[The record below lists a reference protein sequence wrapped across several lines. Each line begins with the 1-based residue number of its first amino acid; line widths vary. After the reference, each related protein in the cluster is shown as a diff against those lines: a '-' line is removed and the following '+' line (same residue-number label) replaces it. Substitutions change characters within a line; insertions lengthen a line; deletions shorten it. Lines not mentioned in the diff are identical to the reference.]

1 MIAVSRAEMSSESTS
16 VRSCKAGSM
25 ALATSA
31 TCCYWRRISW
41 MRQLLCL
48 LVLLC
53 CTVSTVVGQRDTICP
68 PQDIILPCRCSQRG
82 SEIQIW
88 CSHSDLPRVL
98 MGLKAVS
105 KSIIR
110 PIDELIL
117 ENNFLPSLPG
127 RTFAPLN
134 ILRLMLR
141 HNGLERLSNGWLN
154 DLDKSLVEIF
164 IVERN
169 LRSIP
174 VDSLTGLR
182 KLEAVTIQSENLKR
196 LPDFSG
202 LPKLRYIN
210 VQSGSLIELAPQYFR
225 DLASLETLHVTG
237 SSSLNRLEAGLFNDL
252 PKLQLINL
260 SENGISWVHLRTFVG
275 LPALKT
281 LQLSGNKITDAGMI
295 GRAVKDI
302 HNLQVLRM
310 DRNMISKLSEGS
322 FVDLPSLK
330 ELYLNDNGITE
341 IFHGAFH
348 RTPSLKLVHL
358 ENNYLRRVHPESFLQ
373 ASGSGVEMMHLQQN
387 EIGRVEE
394 LRSLLD
400 ALPMLRFL
408 DLSHNKL
415 EAIPF
420 GALRGHGT
428 LEQLYL
434 NQNRI
439 RMIERDAFM
448 AMPGLRELRLQNNSL
463 HDQLPM
469 PFWNL
474 PGLKGIDI
482 SYNSFRRMDPNLLVG
497 VPSLRRLDISGNT
510 LSVIDAGAFTHT
522 PMLETVNISFNEL
535 SLIHSATFRDLNHM
549 FELDA
554 GNNKLQ
560 EFIPGLPVAVERVNL
575 HGNMIT
581 QLPPPTT
588 ASQLWDLPNLR
599 MLDISAN
606 QLTRLPRAVFKPTPQ
621 LRVLS
626 LARNQL
632 QSVDDGSLSGLSR
645 LEILNLQDNRVLAL
659 HERCFSPLENLRELN
674 LQGNRIEV
682 LVDNLL
688 DSNALL
694 EQFDAS
700 RNSIVEISPKA
711 FRNSRSLQTLDLSS
725 NQLRELPESLSGLA
739 ELRELDVSFNQLTE
753 LSPNVLVSWRN
764 LEELKVSNNKVNQLH
779 QGSLRNL
786 PLLQYLDLSSNE
798 LTLLEHGSLRNL
810 PELQELVLADNKLS
824 ELKERVFEDLPNL
837 QAVHLQQNNL
847 RYISPYSFFRSPSIV
862 YLNLSAN
869 QFRSL
874 DSVGLRS
881 VRNLEVLDLTG
892 NSIRKITP
900 SPLRGLDWLV
910 ELKLDNNKICGIQ
923 GEPFATMPRLRVLS
937 MRNNQMSRVP
947 EPIFRSLRTNIAILD
962 VDGNPLDCSCDMLWY
977 MAWLQESRS
986 LYPGPRCRD
995 GKMLLDMRLSRT
1007 DCQSGA
1013 RTAPSGHQGDHPLTN
1028 DHGDVFVRAL
1038 DYDECAGSENYE
1050 LPPGPTPPFHAGSP
1064 SPGDSDYFYD
1074 QYVDYPNALN
1084 DTRLANGQRFNNT
1097 TPFAQDPQ
1105 QDRRNY
1111 TTNFVDFN
1119 NNKFNQFQRP
1129 PGGAPPP
1136 PPLSPGDQDS
1146 GSPFTFFGLPIPSLN
1161 IGKMF
1166 GGAAGRNAN
1175 NRASGGSRAKGRVQ
1189 VYKQGEPEQSTIYRA
1204 DGGKTESTVTLK
1216 APTDPLDKNAGATNE
1231 NNLFYRPF
1239 FQTSYRQPPSVDV
1252 QQGGFTPML
1261 PGAVGGFT
1269 PITDPTLKVI
1279 NQNYTHEPPGKWP
1292 TEFNERVPLV
1302 TEPTRYL
1309 QQNKFE
1315 ATIKPSHNSAPYFV
1329 DGITHHIP
1337 GKQDVAV
1344 PPPMVPKR
1352 PDVSEKLSSAGG
1364 SNSTGSGVPHSEMEE
1379 EDEEEDDEGEAVD
1392 EDEEAAEDDED
1403 IDGKVNAQ
1411 PGSSHNDHELT
1422 TRLSIEL
1429 ATPTIGSTVGGGF
1442 NKAFTTPNP
1451 TIRELARTPNRPE
1464 LYDSTSNTPSSLS
1477 ALIAP
1482 GQPHRPPPG
1491 KGMVE
1496 KVPAPVSSTVT
1507 PYFPNTTPGAPHRV
1521 VPKIETD
1528 AGGGDRHFGSPN
1540 IIDLSPSSHHHGGGA
1555 DSVNEIRKREDMDW
1569 YFANYNHTQHYDFDE
1584 LEINSFRSGA
1594 GAMVQRGL
1602 LVAPLAVAIHTFVGR
1617 VGRIVF

>member
-1 MIAVSRAEMSSESTS
+1 MHKQT
-16 VRSCKAGSM
+16 
-25 ALATSA
+25 
-31 TCCYWRRISW
+31 
-41 MRQLLCL
+41 
-48 LVLLC
+48 VLRF
-53 CTVSTVVGQRDTICP
+53 T
-68 PQDIILPCRCSQRG
+68 
-82 SEIQIW
+82 

-98 MGLKAVS
+98 TGLKAVS
-105 KSIIR
+105 KSINR

-174 VDSLTGLR
+174 VDSLSGLR
-182 KLEAVTIQSENLKR
+182 KLEAVTIQSESLKR

-202 LPKLRYIN
+202 LPKLRYVN
-210 VQSGSLIELAPQYFR
+210 VQSASLIELAPQHFR
-225 DLASLETLHVTG
+225 DLSSLETVHVTG
-237 SSSLNRLEAGLFNDL
+237 SGSLSRLEGGLFNDL
-252 PKLQLINL
+252 PKLNLINL

-275 LPALKT
+275 LPSLKT

-302 HNLQVLRM
+302 HNLKVLRM
-310 DRNMISKLSEGS
+310 DRNMISKLNEAS
-322 FVDLPSLK
+322 FVDLPSLN

-348 RTPSLKLVHL
+348 QTPSLKLVHL

-373 ASGSGVEMMHLQQN
+373 ASGSGVEMVHLQQN

-408 DLSHNKL
+408 DLSYNKL

-434 NQNRI
+434 NQNKI

-482 SYNSFRRMDPNLLVG
+482 SYNNFRRMDPNLLVG
-497 VPSLRRLDISGNT
+497 VPSLRRLDISGNA
-510 LSVIDAGAFTHT
+510 LSVIDSGAFSHT

-535 SLIHSATFRDLNHM
+535 ALVHPATFRDLNHM

-554 GNNKLQ
+554 GSNRLQ
-560 EFIPGLPVAVERVNL
+560 EFIPGLPIAVERINL
-575 HGNMIT
+575 HGNKIS
-581 QLPPPTT
+581 QLPPPG
-588 ASQLWDLPNLR
+588 SQLWDLPNLR
-599 MLDISAN
+599 MLDISGN

-621 LRVLS
+621 LRVLA

-632 QSVDDGSLSGLSR
+632 QSIDEGSLSGLNR

-659 HERCFSPLENLRELN
+659 HERCFGPLENLRELN

-711 FRNSRSLQTLDLSS
+711 FRKSRSLQTLDLSA
-725 NQLRELPESLSGLA
+725 NQLRELPESLSGLT
-739 ELRELDVSFNQLTE
+739 ELREIDVSFNQITA

-810 PELQELVLADNKLS
+810 PELQELVLADNKLT
-824 ELKERVFEDLPNL
+824 ELKDRVFEDLPSL

-847 RYISPYSFFRSPSIV
+847 RYISPYSFYRSPSIV

-900 SPLRGLDWLV
+900 NPLRGLDWLV
-910 ELKLDNNKICGIQ
+910 ELKLDHNKICGIQ

-947 EPIFRSLRTNIAILD
+947 EPIFRSLRSNIAILD

-977 MAWLQESRS
+977 LAWLQESRS
-986 LYPGPRCRD
+986 LNPGPRCKD
-995 GKMLLDMRLSRT
+995 GNMLMDMRLSRN
-1007 DCQSGA
+1007 DCRSGA
-1013 RTAPSGHQGDHPLTN
+1013 RTAPGQVDHPLTN

-1038 DYDECAGSENYE
+1038 DYDECGAENYE
-1050 LPPGPTPPFHAGSP
+1050 AHPGPAPPFHPGSP

-1084 DTRLANGQRFNNT
+1084 DSKLANGLRNNA
-1097 TPFAQDPQ
+1097 TPFAEDP
-1105 QDRRNY
+1105 QDRRNFS
-1111 TTNFVDFN
+1111 TNFVDFN

-1129 PGGAPPP
+1129 PGLVPPP
-1136 PPLSPGDQDS
+1136 GAQDT

-1166 GGAAGRNAN
+1166 GGSGRNAN
-1175 NRASGGSRAKGRVQ
+1175 NRAAGGTRGKGRVQ
-1189 VYKQGEPEQSTIYRA
+1189 VYKQGESDQSVTHRN
-1204 DGGKTESTVTLK
+1204 DGEKPDIGHVTLK
-1216 APTDPLDKNAGATNE
+1216 TPATDHQVDKSSGATND
-1231 NNLFYRPF
+1231 NNLFYRPYF
-1239 FQTSYRQPPSVDV
+1239 HTSFRQPPV
-1252 QQGGFTPML
+1252 QMQKGGFTPII
-1261 PGAVGGFT
+1261 PGSIGGFT

-1279 NQNYTHEPPGKWP
+1279 NQNYTHEPGKWP
-1292 TEFNERVPLV
+1292 TEFNERVSLV

-1329 DGITHHIP
+1329 DGITHHLP
-1337 GKQDVAV
+1337 GKGDSSGQQQGSDAIESTHRGVILN
-1344 PPPMVPKR
+1344 
-1352 PDVSEKLSSAGG
+1352 DQKLAGG
-1364 SNSTGSGVPHSEMEE
+1364 ENNTAGGASLHS
-1379 EDEEEDDEGEAVD
+1379 
-1392 EDEEAAEDDED
+1392 EAAEDVDDEGNESDDADAEDAEEEADGED
-1403 IDGKVNAQ
+1403 IQGEESGSKPDGNGTPQ
-1411 PGSSHNDHELT
+1411 HTNDIT

-1429 ATPTIGSTVGGGF
+1429 GTPTIGPTVGNGF
-1442 NKAFTTPNP
+1442 NKAFPTPSPN
-1451 TIRELARTPNRPE
+1451 IRDLARTPNRE
-1464 LYDSTSNTPSSLS
+1464 LWDVSSNTPTSLS

-1482 GQPHRPPPG
+1482 GSPPHRPPVG
-1491 KGMVE
+1491 KSTIE

-1507 PYFPNTTPGAPHRV
+1507 PFLPSSPTPGNRV
-1521 VPKIETD
+1521 VPNIETD
-1528 AGGGDRHFGSPN
+1528 NVDRHHYGSPN
-1540 IIDLSPSSHHHGGGA
+1540 IIDLSPSSHHHPEQNSA
-1555 DSVNEIRKREDMDW
+1555 NEIRKREDMDW
-1569 YFANYNHTQHYDFDE
+1569 YFANYNRTPHYDFDE
-1584 LEINSFRSGA
+1584 LELNSFRSA
-1594 GAMVQRGL
+1594 GSQHAFGTRSGIVSLIVAHITLGL
-1602 LVAPLAVAIHTFVGR
+1602 TRLF
-1617 VGRIVF
+1617 F

>member
-1 MIAVSRAEMSSESTS
+1 MVQIAFLVA
-16 VRSCKAGSM
+16 VLSCFM
-25 ALATSA
+25 TP
-31 TCCYWRRISW
+31 
-41 MRQLLCL
+41 
-48 LVLLC
+48 V
-53 CTVSTVVGQRDTICP
+53 VVGQRDTICP

-82 SEIQIW
+82 SEVQIW

-98 MGLKAVS
+98 TGLKAVS
-105 KSIIR
+105 KSINR

-174 VDSLTGLR
+174 MDSLSGLR

-202 LPKLRYIN
+202 LPKLRYVN
-210 VQSGSLIELAPQYFR
+210 VQSGSLIELAPQHFR
-225 DLASLETLHVTG
+225 DLVSLETVHVTG
-237 SSSLNRLEAGLFNDL
+237 SGSLTRLEGGLFNDL
-252 PKLQLINL
+252 PKLNLINL

-275 LPALKT
+275 LPSLKT
-281 LQLSGNKITDAGMI
+281 LHLSGNKITDAGMI

-310 DRNMISKLSEGS
+310 DRNMISKLNEGS
-322 FVDLPSLK
+322 FVDLPSLN

-408 DLSHNKL
+408 DLSYNKL

-434 NQNRI
+434 NQNKI

-482 SYNSFRRMDPNLLVG
+482 SYNNFRRMDPNLLVG
-497 VPSLRRLDISGNT
+497 VPSLRRLDISGNA
-510 LSVIDAGAFTHT
+510 LSVIDSSAFSHT

-535 SLIHSATFRDLNHM
+535 SLVHSGTFRELNHM

-554 GNNKLQ
+554 GSNRLQ
-560 EFIPGLPVAVERVNL
+560 EFIPGLPIAVERINL
-575 HGNMIT
+575 HGNQIS
-581 QLPPPTT
+581 QLPPPG
-588 ASQLWDLPNLR
+588 SQLWDLPNLR
-599 MLDISAN
+599 MLDISGN

-621 LRVLS
+621 LRVLA

-632 QSVDDGSLSGLSR
+632 QSIDEGSLSGLTR
-645 LEILNLQDNRVLAL
+645 LEVLNLQDNRVLAL

-688 DSNALL
+688 DNNALL

-711 FRNSRSLQTLDLSS
+711 FRKSRSLQTLDLSS
-725 NQLRELPESLSGLA
+725 NQLRELPESLSGLT
-739 ELRELDVSFNQLTE
+739 ELREIDVSFNQITE

-810 PELQELVLADNKLS
+810 PELQELVLADNKLT
-824 ELKERVFEDLPNL
+824 ELKDRVFEDLPNL

-847 RYISPYSFFRSPSIV
+847 RYISPYSFYRSPSIV

-900 SPLRGLDWLV
+900 NPLRGLDWLV
-910 ELKLDNNKICGIQ
+910 ELKLDHNKICGIQ
-923 GEPFATMPRLRVLS
+923 GEPFASMPRLRVLS
-937 MRNNQMSRVP
+937 MRNNHMSRVP
-947 EPIFRSLRTNIAILD
+947 EPIFRSLRSNIAILD
-962 VDGNPLDCSCDMLWY
+962 VDGNPLECSCDMLWY
-977 MAWLQESRS
+977 LAWLQESRS
-986 LYPGPRCRD
+986 LIPGPRCKD
-995 GKMLLDMRLSRT
+995 GKMLMDMRLSRN

-1013 RTAPSGHQGDHPLTN
+1013 RTAPGQIDHPLTN

-1038 DYDECAGSENYE
+1038 DYDECGSENYE
-1050 LPPGPTPPFHAGSP
+1050 AHPGPAPGFYPGSP

-1084 DTRLANGQRFNNT
+1084 DSKLANGIRNNA
-1097 TPFAQDPQ
+1097 TPFAEDP
-1105 QDRRNY
+1105 QDRRNFSS
-1111 TTNFVDFN
+1111 NFVDFN

-1129 PGGAPPP
+1129 PGGVVPPP
-1136 PPLSPGDQDS
+1136 GVPDT

-1166 GGAAGRNAN
+1166 GGSGRNAN
-1175 NRASGGSRAKGRVQ
+1175 NRATGGTRGKGRVQ
-1189 VYKQGEPEQSTIYRA
+1189 VYKLGESDQGVTHRNDAEKVDSA
-1204 DGGKTESTVTLK
+1204 HVTLK
-1216 APTDPLDKNAGATNE
+1216 TPATDHHQDKSSGASND
-1231 NNLFYRPF
+1231 NNLFYRPYF
-1239 FQTSYRQPPSVDV
+1239 HTSFRDGPPV
-1252 QQGGFTPML
+1252 QMQKGGFTPL
-1261 PGAVGGFT
+1261 IPGSIGGFT

-1279 NQNYTHEPPGKWP
+1279 NQNYTHEPGKWP

-1337 GKQDVAV
+1337 GKTESSGQQQGSESIATTHKGHVLNTPKPDQAV
-1344 PPPMVPKR
+1344 R
-1352 PDVSEKLSSAGG
+1352 GE
-1364 SNSTGSGVPHSEMEE
+1364 NSTSGGVGSHAETTEDLEDEGDDLTDNAEDV
-1379 EDEEEDDEGEAVD
+1379 DEEEQSDGDEPEGD
-1392 EDEEAAEDDED
+1392 ESGTRPESGDAKHHEND
-1403 IDGKVNAQ
+1403 I
-1411 PGSSHNDHELT
+1411 T

-1429 ATPTIGSTVGGGF
+1429 GTPTIGPTF
-1442 NKAFTTPNP
+1442 NKAFPTPNP
-1451 TIRELARTPNRPE
+1451 NIRDLARTPNRE
-1464 LYDSTSNTPSSLS
+1464 LWDVSSNTPTSLS
-1477 ALIAP
+1477 ALIAT
-1482 GQPHRPPPG
+1482 GSAPHRPPVG
-1491 KGMVE
+1491 KPTIE

-1507 PYFPNTTPGAPHRV
+1507 PYFPSSPTPGNRV
-1521 VPKIETD
+1521 IPKIETENT
-1528 AGGGDRHFGSPN
+1528 DRHFGSPN
-1540 IIDLSPSSHHHGGGA
+1540 IIDLSPSSHHHPEQ
-1555 DSVNEIRKREDMDW
+1555 DSANEIRKREDMDW
-1569 YFANYNHTQHYDFDE
+1569 YFANYNRTPHYEFDE
-1584 LEINSFRSGA
+1584 LELNSFRSGA
-1594 GAMVQRGL
+1594 SLNNFGMQSCIAVL
-1602 LVAPLAVAIHTFVGR
+1602 IVAQFVLGYMR
-1617 VGRIVF
+1617 LIL

>member
-1 MIAVSRAEMSSESTS
+1 MAPESTE
-16 VRSCKAGSM
+16 VKNHQTDSM
-25 ALATSA
+25 ARTL
-31 TCCYWRRISW
+31 RRW
-41 MRQLLCL
+41 CVGRRHRKVAQLGFGLMI
-48 LVLLC
+48 VLNC
-53 CTVSTVVGQRDTICP
+53 IVTVVVAQRDTICP

-202 LPKLRYIN
+202 LPKLRY
-210 VQSGSLIELAPQYFR
+210 VSAQSGSLIELAPQYFR
-225 DLASLETLHVTG
+225 ELVSLETVHVTG
-237 SSSLNRLEAGLFNDL
+237 SGNLNRLEGGLFNDL

-260 SENGISWVHLRTFVG
+260 SENGISWVHLRAFVG

-281 LQLSGNKITDAGMI
+281 LQLSGNKITDAGMV

-302 HNLQVLRM
+302 HGLQVLRL
-310 DRNMISKLSEGS
+310 DRNMISKLTEGS

-330 ELYLNDNGITE
+330 ELHLNDNGITE

-348 RTPSLKLVHL
+348 RTPNLKLVHL

-373 ASGSGVEMMHLQQN
+373 ASGSGVEMVHLQRN

-482 SYNSFRRMDPNLLVG
+482 SYNGFRRMDPSLLVG

-522 PMLETVNISFNEL
+522 PMLETVNISNNEL
-535 SLIHSATFRDLNHM
+535 TVIHPATFRDLNHM

-554 GNNKLQ
+554 GTNRLQ
-560 EFIPGLPVAVERVNL
+560 EFIPGLPVAVERINL
-575 HGNMIT
+575 HANRIT

-599 MLDISAN
+599 MLDISDN
-606 QLTRLPRAVFKPTPQ
+606 TLTRLPRAVFKPTPQ

-632 QSVDDGSLSGLSR
+632 QSVDDGSLAGLGR

-659 HERCFSPLENLRELN
+659 HERCFGPLENLRELN

-711 FRNSRSLQTLDLSS
+711 FRNSRSLQTLDLSA

-753 LSPNVLVSWRN
+753 LSPSVLVAWRN
-764 LEELKVSNNKVNQLH
+764 LEELKVSNNKVNHLD

-810 PELQELVLADNKLS
+810 PELQELVLADNKLT
-824 ELKERVFEDLPNL
+824 ELKDRVFEDLPSL

-847 RYISPYSFFRSPSIV
+847 RYISPYSFYRSPSIV

-869 QFRSL
+869 EFRSL

-892 NSIRKITP
+892 NGIRKITP
-900 SPLRGLDWLV
+900 NPLRGLDWLV
-910 ELKLDNNKICGIQ
+910 ELKLDNNQICGIQ
-923 GEPFATMPRLRVLS
+923 GEPFSSMPRLRVLS
-937 MRNNQMSRVP
+937 LRNNRMSRVP

-962 VDGNPLDCSCDMLWY
+962 VDGNPLDCSCEMLWY

-995 GKMLLDMRLSRT
+995 GKMLMDMRLSRT
-1007 DCQSGA
+1007 DCQTGA
-1013 RTAPSGHQGDHPLTN
+1013 RTAPGSHGEHPLTN

-1038 DYDECAGSENYE
+1038 DYDECGGLENYE
-1050 LPPGPTPPFHAGSP
+1050 VPPGSPAQPFHPGSP
-1064 SPGDSDYFYD
+1064 TPGDSDYFYD

-1084 DTRLANGQRFNNT
+1084 DSRLVNGQRPNGT
-1097 TPFAQDPQ
+1097 SFADDAS

-1111 TTNFVDFN
+1111 TANFVDFN

-1129 PGGAPPP
+1129 PGVAVPPGGP
-1136 PPLSPGDQDS
+1136 DS

-1166 GGAAGRNAN
+1166 GGAGRNAN
-1175 NRASGGSRAKGRVQ
+1175 NRASGTTRGKGRVQ
-1189 VYKQGEPEQSTIYRA
+1189 IYKQGEPEQSVIYRT
-1204 DGGKTESTVTLK
+1204 DGTKTDATVTLK
-1216 APTDPLDKNAGATNE
+1216 TPADALDKNAGATNE
-1231 NNLFYRPF
+1231 NNLFYRPY
-1239 FQTSYRQPPSVDV
+1239 FQTSFRQPAPQQPVGSPVEV
-1252 QQGGFTPML
+1252 QKGGFTPML
-1261 PGAVGGFT
+1261 PGVVGGFT

-1279 NQNYTHEPPGKWP
+1279 NQNYTHEPGKWP

-1337 GKQDVAV
+1337 ERQERPVAPSNVESGRV
-1344 PPPMVPKR
+1344 PPR
-1352 PDVSEKLSSAGG
+1352 ADVSDKVGVGANNGT
-1364 SNSTGSGVPHSEMEE
+1364 TGVVMPPHSEM
-1379 EDEEEDDEGEAVD
+1379 DDDD
-1392 EDEEAAEDDED
+1392 EDEESFDEEDEPAEGED
-1403 IDGKVNAQ
+1403 IDDVNGAPEMAKPQ
-1411 PGSSHNDHELT
+1411 RIENELT

-1429 ATPTIGSTVGGGF
+1429 ATPTLGSTGVSVAGF
-1442 NKAFTTPNP
+1442 NKAFTTPSP
-1451 TIRELARTPNRPE
+1451 TIRDLARTPGRE
-1464 LYDSTSNTPSSLS
+1464 FYDSSSNTPSSIS

-1482 GQPHRPPPG
+1482 GSTQHRSPPG
-1491 KGMVE
+1491 KSTIE

-1507 PYFPNTTPGAPHRV
+1507 PYFPNTTPGQAQRV

-1528 AGGGDRHFGSPN
+1528 GVERHFGSPN
-1540 IIDLSPSSHHHGGGA
+1540 IIDLSPSSHHHPEIDG
-1555 DSVNEIRKREDMDW
+1555 VNEIRKREDMDW

-1584 LEINSFRSGA
+1584 LEINSFRSA
-1594 GAMVQRGL
+1594 GTAVVVEARTAIIS
-1602 LVAPLAVAIHTFVGR
+1602 LVTIHVAVR
-1617 VGRIVF
+1617 MLRIVF

>member
-1 MIAVSRAEMSSESTS
+1 MSTAGYHTAVQVLPT
-16 VRSCKAGSM
+16 
-25 ALATSA
+25 
-31 TCCYWRRISW
+31 
-41 MRQLLCL
+41 RQ
-48 LVLLC
+48 
-53 CTVSTVVGQRDTICP
+53 
-68 PQDIILPCRCSQRG
+68 
-82 SEIQIW
+82 

-105 KSIIR
+105 KSIVR

-174 VDSLTGLR
+174 GDSLTGMR

-225 DLASLETLHVTG
+225 DLTSLETVHVTG
-237 SSSLNRLEAGLFNDL
+237 SGSLNRLEAGLFNDL
-252 PKLQLINL
+252 PKLNLINL

-275 LPALKT
+275 LPSLKT

-310 DRNMISKLSEGS
+310 DRNMISKLNEGS

-387 EIGRVEE
+387 EIGRVDE
-394 LRSLLD
+394 LRTLLD

-482 SYNSFRRMDPNLLVG
+482 SYNNFRRMDPNLLVG

-510 LSVIDAGAFTHT
+510 LSVIDAAAFSHT

-535 SLIHSATFRDLNHM
+535 TLLHSATFRDLNHM

-560 EFIPGLPVAVERVNL
+560 EFIPGLPVAVERINL
-575 HGNMIT
+575 HGNKIT

-599 MLDISAN
+599 MLDISGN

-632 QSVDDGSLSGLSR
+632 QSVDDGSLSGLAR
-645 LEILNLQDNRVLAL
+645 LEILNMQDNRVLAL

-700 RNSIVEISPKA
+700 RNSIVEISSKA

-824 ELKERVFEDLPNL
+824 ELKDRVFEDLPSL

-847 RYISPYSFFRSPSIV
+847 RYISPYSFYRSPSIV

-910 ELKLDNNKICGIQ
+910 EMKLDNNKICGIQ

-1007 DCQSGA
+1007 ECQSGA
-1013 RTAPSGHQGDHPLTN
+1013 RTASGHHGEHPLTN

-1038 DYDECAGSENYE
+1038 DYDECGGSENYE
-1050 LPPGPTPPFHAGSP
+1050 VPPGPTPPFHPGSP

-1084 DTRLANGQRFNNT
+1084 DTRLANGQRYNV
-1097 TPFAQDPQ
+1097 TPFAEDP
-1105 QDRRNY
+1105 DAKRNFS
-1111 TTNFVDFN
+1111 TNFVDFN

-1129 PGGAPPP
+1129 PQGAPPP
-1136 PPLSPGDQDS
+1136 PGGVPDS

-1166 GGAAGRNAN
+1166 GGAGRNAN
-1175 NRASGGSRAKGRVQ
+1175 NRASGGTRAKGRVQ
-1189 VYKQGEPEQSTIYRA
+1189 VYKQGEPEQSTIFRQ
-1204 DGGKTESTVTLK
+1204 DGGNTDTATVTLK

-1231 NNLFYRPF
+1231 NNLFYRPY
-1239 FQTSYRQPPSVDV
+1239 FQTSYNRQQQPPVDV
-1252 QQGGFTPML
+1252 QKGGFTPML
-1261 PGAVGGFT
+1261 PGTVGGFT

-1292 TEFNERVPLV
+1292 SEFNERVPLV

-1337 GKQDVAV
+1337 GRQEVIDKVAAV
-1344 PPPMVPKR
+1344 QVNA
-1352 PDVSEKLSSAGG
+1352 SGG
-1364 SNSTGSGVPHSEMEE
+1364 AMPPHSEMEE
-1379 EDEEEDDEGEAVD
+1379 DDEDGETSTDEEEDLADE
-1392 EDEEAAEDDED
+1392 ED
-1403 IDGKVNAQ
+1403 IDGVKGESANTNVPGGVQ
-1411 PGSSHNDHELT
+1411 PHDNELT

-1429 ATPTIGSTVGGGF
+1429 ATPTIGSTVVGGGF
-1442 NKAFTTPNP
+1442 NKAYTTPNP
-1451 TIRELARTPNRPE
+1451 MIRDLARTPTRSE
-1464 LYDSTSNTPSSLS
+1464 FYDSSSNTPSSLS

-1482 GQPHRPPPG
+1482 GSQSPHRPPPG
-1491 KGMVE
+1491 KSTIE

-1507 PYFPNTTPGAPHRV
+1507 PYFPNTTPGTIAPHRV

-1528 AGGGDRHFGSPN
+1528 AGDRHFGSPN
-1540 IIDLSPSSHHHGGGA
+1540 IIDLSPSSHHHADSA

-1584 LEINSFRSGA
+1584 LEINSYRSAA
-1594 GAMVQRGL
+1594 GVTAAIAGSYSASVLVVTLMAIQR
-1602 LVAPLAVAIHTFVGR
+1602 AIVVRFV
-1617 VGRIVF
+1617 V

>member
-1 MIAVSRAEMSSESTS
+1 MQPIEGAPFRWLFVLAVLAWSSVT
-16 VRSCKAGSM
+16 
-25 ALATSA
+25 LAT
-31 TCCYWRRISW
+31 
-41 MRQLLCL
+41 
-48 LVLLC
+48 
-53 CTVSTVVGQRDTICP
+53 GQRDNICP

-105 KSIIR
+105 KSINR

-127 RTFAPLN
+127 RTFAPLSV
-134 ILRLMLR
+134 LRLMLR

-164 IVERN
+164 IVERS

-174 VDSLTGLR
+174 GDSLSGLR
-182 KLEAVTIQSENLKR
+182 KLEAVTIQSEHLKR

-202 LPKLRYIN
+202 LAKLRYIN
-210 VQSGSLIELAPQYFR
+210 VQSGSLIELSPQHFR
-225 DLASLETLHVTG
+225 DLVGLETVHVTG
-237 SSSLNRLEAGLFNDL
+237 SASLTRLEGGLFNDL
-252 PKLQLINL
+252 PKLSLIDL
-260 SENGISWVHLRTFVG
+260 SENGLSWVHLRTFVG

-281 LQLSGNKITDAGMI
+281 LQLAGNKITDAGMI

-302 HNLQVLRM
+302 HTLQTLKM
-310 DRNMISKLSEGS
+310 ERNMIAKLGEGS

-330 ELYLNDNGITE
+330 ELYLQDNGITE

-373 ASGSGVEMMHLQQN
+373 ASGSGVETVHLQQN

-415 EAIPF
+415 ESIPF

-463 HDQLPM
+463 TDQLPM

-482 SYNSFRRMDPNLLVG
+482 SYNGFRRMDPNLLVG
-497 VPSLRRLDISGNT
+497 VPSLRRLDISGNA
-510 LSVIDAGAFTHT
+510 LSAIEPSAFGHT
-522 PMLETVNISFNEL
+522 PLLETVNISSNEL
-535 SLIHSATFRDLNHM
+535 TLIHPGTFRELSHM

-554 GNNKLQ
+554 GDNRLQ
-560 EFIPGLPVAVERVNL
+560 EFIPGLPVAVERINL
-575 HGNMIT
+575 QRNRIA
-581 QLPPPTT
+581 QLPAP
-588 ASQLWDLPNLR
+588 ASKLWDLPNLR
-599 MLDISAN
+599 MLDLSGN
-606 QLTRLPRAVFKPTPQ
+606 ELTRLPRAVFQPTPQ
-621 LRVLS
+621 LRLLS

-632 QSVDDGSLSGLSR
+632 QSVDDGSLLGLGR
-645 LEILNLQDNRVLAL
+645 LEVLNLQDNRVLAL
-659 HERCFSPLENLRELN
+659 HERCFSPLENLRDLN

-688 DSNALL
+688 DANAFL

-700 RNSIVEISPKA
+700 RNSIVDISGKA

-739 ELRELDVSFNQLTE
+739 ELRDLDLSYNQLTE

-798 LTLLEHGSLRNL
+798 LTLLEHGALRNL
-810 PELQELVLADNKLS
+810 PELQELVLADNKLT
-824 ELKERVFEDLPNL
+824 ELKERVFEDLPSL

-847 RYISPYSFFRSPSIV
+847 RYISPYSFYRSPSIV
-862 YLNLSAN
+862 YLNLSSN

-881 VRNLEVLDLTG
+881 VRNLEVLDLTANG
-892 NSIRKITP
+892 IRKITP
-900 SPLRGLDWLV
+900 NPLRGLDWLV
-910 ELKLDNNKICGIQ
+910 ELKLDGNQICGIQ
-923 GEPFATMPRLRVLS
+923 GEPFASMPRLRVLS
-937 MRNNQMSRVP
+937 MRNNRMSRVP
-947 EPIFRSLRTNIAILD
+947 EQTFRSLRTNIAIFD
-962 VDGNPLDCSCDMLWY
+962 VDGNPLNCDCDMLWY
-977 MAWLQESRS
+977 LAWLQETRS
-986 LYPGPRCRD
+986 NVYPGPRCRD

-1007 DCQSGA
+1007 ECQKNAQRTDPALGHGA
-1013 RTAPSGHQGDHPLTN
+1013 GNGLPLTN
-1028 DHGDVFVRAL
+1028 EHGDVFVRTL
-1038 DYDECAGSENYE
+1038 DYDECGPESYEAG
-1050 LPPGPTPPFHAGSP
+1050 LPAGPPYRPAGGGLP
-1064 SPGDSDYFYD
+1064 DDYFFD
-1074 QYVDYPNALN
+1074 QYVDYPNGLPN
-1084 DTRLANGQRFNNT
+1084 DTNRPQNA
-1097 TPFAQDPQ
+1097 TPVAGDS
-1105 QDRRNY
+1105 RRTNY
-1111 TTNFVDFN
+1111 STNFVDFN
-1119 NNKFNQFQRP
+1119 NNKFNQRP
-1129 PGGAPPP
+1129 VGLLGPGVLPP
-1136 PPLSPGDQDS
+1136 DAHDTT
-1146 GSPFTFFGLPIPSLN
+1146 SPFTFFGLPLPSLN

-1166 GGAAGRNAN
+1166 GGVGRNAN
-1175 NRASGGSRAKGRVQ
+1175 NRASGGPGGIGTRGKGRVQ
-1189 VYKQGEPEQSTIYRA
+1189 VYNKQGDPEQNGVGFRP
-1204 DGGKTESTVTLK
+1204 DGPKTDAITVNHGQ
-1216 APTDPLDKNAGATNE
+1216 AADPLDKNPGATNE
-1231 NNLFYRPF
+1231 NNLFYRPY
-1239 FQTSYRQPPSVDV
+1239 FQTSYHRPPSGGATGV
-1252 QQGGFTPML
+1252 QVQTGGFTPML

-1279 NQNYTHEPPGKWP
+1279 NQNYTEPAAGTGRWP
-1292 TEFNERVPLV
+1292 TEYHERVPLV

-1329 DGITHHIP
+1329 DGISHHHESN
-1337 GKQDVAV
+1337 A
-1344 PPPMVPKR
+1344 
-1352 PDVSEKLSSAGG
+1352 SAPEVVRGG
-1364 SNSTGSGVPHSEMEE
+1364 GARNVTTTGGETASGNSEMSEDEE
-1379 EDEEEDDEGEAVD
+1379 EDEETGDDQEGDEVEDLNASEGTET
-1392 EDEEAAEDDED
+1392 
-1403 IDGKVNAQ
+1403 K
-1411 PGSSHNDHELT
+1411 PGLTAGDVT

-1429 ATPTIGSTVGGGF
+1429 ATPTIGPTGGNAY
-1442 NKAFTTPNP
+1442 NKAYTTPSP
-1451 TIRELARTPNRPE
+1451 TVRDLTRMPGREF
-1464 LYDSTSNTPSSLS
+1464 YDGSSNTPTSLS
-1477 ALIAP
+1477 ALI
-1482 GQPHRPPPG
+1482 RPPPG
-1491 KGMVE
+1491 KSTIE
-1496 KVPAPVSSTVT
+1496 KVPSPVVSTVT
-1507 PYFPNTTPGAPHRV
+1507 PYFPNPTTGSTAPRLI
-1521 VPKIETD
+1521 PKIETTAD
-1528 AGGGDRHFGSPN
+1528 SSNGGDHHFGPPN
-1540 IIDLSPSSHHHGGGA
+1540 IIDLSPSSHHHPPG
-1555 DSVNEIRKREDMDW
+1555 DSANEIRKREDMDW

-1584 LEINSFRSGA
+1584 LELNSFRSA
-1594 GAMVQRGL
+1594 GGSAIGSGWRWVVVGSL
-1602 LVAPLAVAIHTFVGR
+1602 LAIQAVARCATAW
-1617 VGRIVF
+1617 

>member
-1 MIAVSRAEMSSESTS
+1 MSARRASAASR
-16 VRSCKAGSM
+16 
-25 ALATSA
+25 
-31 TCCYWRRISW
+31 
-41 MRQLLCL
+41 
-48 LVLLC
+48 VLL
-53 CTVSTVVGQRDTICP
+53 TLVVLLTCSIVIVGGQRDSVCP

-82 SEIQIW
+82 SEVQIW

-105 KSIIR
+105 KSINR

-134 ILRLMLR
+134 VLRLMLR
-141 HNGLERLSNGWLN
+141 HNGLERLSSGWLN
-154 DLDKSLVEIF
+154 DVDSSLVEIF
-164 IVERN
+164 IVERS

-174 VDSLTGLR
+174 VDSLSGLR
-182 KLEAVTIQSENLKR
+182 KLEAVTIQSEHLKR

-202 LPKLRYIN
+202 LSKLRYIN
-210 VQSGSLIELAPQYFR
+210 VQSGSLIELAPPYFR
-225 DLASLETLHVTG
+225 GLVSLETVHVTG
-237 SSSLNRLEAGLFNDL
+237 SASLTRLEAGLFNDL
-252 PKLQLINL
+252 PKLTLIDL

-275 LPALKT
+275 LPSLKT
-281 LQLSGNKITDAGMI
+281 MQLSGNKITDAGMI
-295 GRAVKDI
+295 GRAVKDL
-302 HNLQVLRM
+302 HTLQILKL

-408 DLSHNKL
+408 DLSYNKL

-463 HDQLPM
+463 SDQLPM

-482 SYNSFRRMDPNLLVG
+482 SYNNFRRMDPSLLVG
-497 VPSLRRLDISGNT
+497 VPSLRRLDISGNA
-510 LSVIDAGAFTHT
+510 LSAIEPSAFGNT

-535 SLIHSATFRDLNHM
+535 THIHPGTFRDLHHM

-554 GNNKLQ
+554 GDNRLQ
-560 EFIPGLPVAVERVNL
+560 EFIPGLPLAVERINL
-575 HGNMIT
+575 QRNKISA
-581 QLPPPTT
+581 LPQPSTG
-588 ASQLWDLPNLR
+588 SKLWDLPNLR
-599 MLDISAN
+599 MLDVSGN
-606 QLTRLPRAVFKPTPQ
+606 ELTRLPRAVFKPAPQ

-632 QSVDDGSLSGLSR
+632 QSVDDGSLSGLTR
-645 LEILNLQDNRVLAL
+645 LEVLNLQDNRVLAL

-688 DSNALL
+688 DGNALL

-700 RNSIVEISPKA
+700 RNSIVEISSKA
-711 FRNSRSLQTLDLSS
+711 FRNSRSMQTLDLSS

-739 ELRELDVSFNQLTE
+739 ELRSLDLSFNQLTE
-753 LSPNVLVSWRN
+753 LSPNLLVSWRN
-764 LEELKVSNNKVNQLH
+764 LEELKASNNKVNQLH

-786 PLLQYLDLSSNE
+786 PLLQYFDLSSNE
-798 LTLLEHGSLRNL
+798 LTQLEHGSLRNL
-810 PELQELVLADNKLS
+810 PELQELVLADNKIT

-847 RYISPYSFFRSPSIV
+847 RYISPYSFYRSPSIV

-881 VRNLEVLDLTG
+881 IRNLEVLDLTANG
-892 NSIRKITP
+892 IRKITP
-900 SPLRGLDWLV
+900 APFRGLDWLV
-910 ELKLDNNKICGIQ
+910 ELKLDGNSICAIQ
-923 GEPFATMPRLRVLS
+923 GEPFASMPRLRVLS
-937 MRNNQMSRVP
+937 MRNNRMSRVP
-947 EPIFRSLRTNIAILD
+947 EPIFRSLRTNIAIFD
-962 VDGNPLDCSCDMLWY
+962 VDGNPLSCGCDMLWY
-977 MAWLQESRS
+977 MAWLQETRS
-986 LYPGPRCRD
+986 NVYPGPRCRD
-995 GKMLLDMRLSRT
+995 GKMLMEVQLSRT
-1007 DCQSGA
+1007 ECQKTAQRTIPAGASGGPG
-1013 RTAPSGHQGDHPLTN
+1013 TNVAPPLTN

-1038 DYDECAGSENYE
+1038 DYDDCGSENYQM
-1050 LPPGPTPPFHAGSP
+1050 PPGPPYHR
-1064 SPGDSDYFYD
+1064 PGAPADSDYFFD
-1074 QYVDYPNALN
+1074 QYVDLPIEGQHN
-1084 DTRLANGQRFNNT
+1084 NG
-1097 TPFAQDPQ
+1097 TPSGE
-1105 QDRRNY
+1105 DRPAVATGGHNY
-1111 TTNFVDFN
+1111 SSNFIDFN
-1119 NNKFNQFQRP
+1119 NNKFNQLYRPLPGGP
-1129 PGGAPPP
+1129 PGG
-1136 PPLSPGDQDS
+1136 PGVLPQDIPDNS
-1146 GSPFTFFGLPIPSLN
+1146 SPFTFFGLPIPSLN

-1166 GGAAGRNAN
+1166 GGSGRNVN
-1175 NRASGGSRAKGRVQ
+1175 NRASGGPVVPPIRGKGRVQ
-1189 VYKQGEPEQSTIYRA
+1189 VYKQGEPEQSIIYRN
-1204 DGGKTESTVTLK
+1204 DGGGKTESISVNTPADSLE
-1216 APTDPLDKNAGATNE
+1216 KNPGASTNE

-1239 FQTSYRQPPSVDV
+1239 FQTSYRPAAPLAGPPAPAGPPPPV

-1261 PGAVGGFT
+1261 PGAIGGFT

-1279 NQNYTHEPPGKWP
+1279 NQNYTDPSVGGGGSGGRGWP
-1292 TEFNERVPLV
+1292 TEYNERVPLV

-1309 QQNKFE
+1309 QQNKFT

-1329 DGITHHIP
+1329 DGITHHLP
-1337 GKQDVAV
+1337 EKSEPVGAPATNATNVGHSHGEVTDKVTTNVAG
-1344 PPPMVPKR
+1344 
-1352 PDVSEKLSSAGG
+1352 DSSR
-1364 SNSTGSGVPHSEMEE
+1364 NSEMAEDDGDDEENEQGE
-1379 EDEEEDDEGEAVD
+1379 EDEGDEEGEEVPGEQGAG
-1392 EDEEAAEDDED
+1392 AATD
-1403 IDGKVNAQ
+1403 V
-1411 PGSSHNDHELT
+1411 T

-1429 ATPTIGSTVGGGF
+1429 ATPTIGPTGSPGGSVF
-1442 NKAFTTPNP
+1442 NHAYTTPMP
-1451 TIRELARTPNRPE
+1451 TIRDLARTPGRE
-1464 LYDSTSNTPSSLS
+1464 FYDGSSNTPTSLS

-1482 GQPHRPPPG
+1482 AAGSGSPRSPPG
-1491 KGMVE
+1491 KSTIE
-1496 KVPAPVSSTVT
+1496 KVPAPVASTVT
-1507 PYFPNTTPGAPHRV
+1507 PYFPNP
-1521 VPKIETD
+1521 
-1528 AGGGDRHFGSPN
+1528 AGGTPPRLIPTGDSGAHYGSPN
-1540 IIDLSPSSHHHGGGA
+1540 IIDLSPTSHHHHHHTQQE

-1584 LEINSFRSGA
+1584 LELNSYRSTSGRMWRSSIIVSI
-1594 GAMVQRGL
+1594 GVVLCL
-1602 LVAPLAVAIHTFVGR
+1602 LATV
-1617 VGRIVF
+1617 RIV

>member
-1 MIAVSRAEMSSESTS
+1 MKQLPYLLFLLSCIA
-16 VRSCKAGSM
+16 C
-25 ALATSA
+25 SA
-31 TCCYWRRISW
+31 
-41 MRQLLCL
+41 
-48 LVLLC
+48 
-53 CTVSTVVGQRDTICP
+53 VGQRDTICP

-105 KSIIR
+105 KSVIR

-210 VQSGSLIELAPQYFR
+210 VQSGSLIELSPQNFR

-237 SSSLNRLEAGLFNDL
+237 SGSLNRLEAGLFNDL

-275 LPALKT
+275 LPSLKT

-310 DRNMISKLSEGS
+310 DRNMISKLNEGS

-408 DLSHNKL
+408 DLSYNKL

-482 SYNSFRRMDPNLLVG
+482 SYNNFRRMDPNLLVG

-510 LSVIDAGAFTHT
+510 LSVIDTAAFTHT

-535 SLIHSATFRDLNHM
+535 SVIHSATFRDLNHM

-554 GNNKLQ
+554 GNNHLQ

-575 HGNMIT
+575 HGNKIT

-588 ASQLWDLPNLR
+588 SSQLWDLPNLR
-599 MLDISAN
+599 MLDISSN

-621 LRVLS
+621 LRILS

-632 QSVDDGSLSGLSR
+632 QSVDDGSLAGLSR

-659 HERCFSPLENLRELN
+659 HERCFSPLESLRELN

-725 NQLRELPESLSGLA
+725 NQLRELPESLSGLT

-810 PELQELVLADNKLS
+810 PELQELVLADNKLT
-824 ELKERVFEDLPNL
+824 ELKERVFEDLPSL

-977 MAWLQESRS
+977 MAWLQESRN

-1013 RTAPSGHQGDHPLTN
+1013 RTAPVGHHGENPLTN

-1038 DYDECAGSENYE
+1038 DYDECGGSENYE
-1050 LPPGPTPPFHAGSP
+1050 AVPAGPTPSFHPGSQ

-1084 DTRLANGQRFNNT
+1084 DTRFANGQRFNS
-1097 TPFAQDPQ
+1097 TPFAEDPQ

-1111 TTNFVDFN
+1111 STNFVDFN

-1129 PGGAPPP
+1129 PQGLPPP
-1136 PPLSPGDQDS
+1136 AGGGQDS

-1166 GGAAGRNAN
+1166 GGAGRNAN
-1175 NRASGGSRAKGRVQ
+1175 NRASGGTRAKGRVQ
-1189 VYKQGEPEQSTIYRA
+1189 VYKQGEPEQSIIYRN
-1204 DGGKTESTVTLK
+1204 DGVKTDTAVTLK
-1216 APTDPLDKNAGATNE
+1216 TPTDPLDKNAGATNE
-1231 NNLFYRPF
+1231 NNLFYRPY
-1239 FQTSYRQPPSVDV
+1239 FQTSFRQQPPAVDV

-1261 PGAVGGFT
+1261 PGTVGGFT

-1337 GKQDVAV
+1337 GKQDSVSPPIV
-1344 PPPMVPKR
+1344 PPKR
-1352 PDVSEKLSSAGG
+1352 TDVSDKLSSPVGAGG
-1364 SNSTGSGVPHSEMEE
+1364 QGSNATGTGPLHSEMEE
-1379 EDEEEDDEGEAVD
+1379 DDEDGESVD
-1392 EDEEAAEDDED
+1392 EDEEVTEDDE
-1403 IDGKVNAQ
+1403 IDGGTESDTQ
-1411 PGSSHNDHELT
+1411 PGAPHTDNELT

-1429 ATPTIGSTVGGGF
+1429 ATPTIGTTVSGGF
-1442 NKAFTTPNP
+1442 NKAYTTPNP
-1451 TIRELARTPNRPE
+1451 MIRDLARTPNRPE
-1464 LYDSTSNTPSSLS
+1464 FYDSSSNTPSSLS

-1482 GQPHRPPPG
+1482 GSPGSHRPPPG
-1491 KGMVE
+1491 KSTIE

-1507 PYFPNTTPGAPHRV
+1507 PYFPNTTPGMPHRV

-1540 IIDLSPSSHHHGGGA
+1540 IIDLSPSSHHHAGV

-1594 GAMVQRGL
+1594 RRVIRQEANAV
-1602 LVAPLAVAIHTFVGR
+1602 LALMAIHTIVR
-1617 VGRIVF
+1617 VWRIVFVG

>member
-1 MIAVSRAEMSSESTS
+1 
-16 VRSCKAGSM
+16 M
-25 ALATSA
+25 AKTTLSA
-31 TCCYWRRISW
+31 TCYSRRISW
-41 MRQLLCL
+41 MKQLPCL
-48 LVLLC
+48 LTLLC
-53 CTVSTVVGQRDTICP
+53 CIASTVVGQRDTICP

-174 VDSLTGLR
+174 VDSLTGMR

-225 DLASLETLHVTG
+225 ELASLETLHVTG
-237 SSSLNRLEAGLFNDL
+237 SGSLNRLEAGLFNDL

-275 LPALKT
+275 LPSLKT

-310 DRNMISKLSEGS
+310 DRNMISKLNEGS
-322 FVDLPSLK
+322 FVDLPALK

-408 DLSHNKL
+408 DLSYNKL

-482 SYNSFRRMDPNLLVG
+482 SYNNFRRMDPNLLVG

-535 SLIHSATFRDLNHM
+535 SNIHSATFRDLKHM

-554 GNNKLQ
+554 GSNHLQ

-575 HGNMIT
+575 HGNKIT

-599 MLDISAN
+599 MLDISSN

-621 LRVLS
+621 LRILS

-632 QSVDDGSLSGLSR
+632 QSVDDGSLTGLSR
-645 LEILNLQDNRVLAL
+645 LEVLNLQDNRVLAL

-674 LQGNRIEV
+674 LQGNRVEV

-810 PELQELVLADNKLS
+810 PELQELVLADNKLT
-824 ELKERVFEDLPNL
+824 ELKDRVFEDLPSL
-837 QAVHLQQNNL
+837 QAVHLQQNTL

-1007 DCQSGA
+1007 DCQTAA
-1013 RTAPSGHQGDHPLTN
+1013 RTSQAHQVEHPLTN

-1038 DYDECAGSENYE
+1038 DYDECGGSENYE
-1050 LPPGPTPPFHAGSP
+1050 VPGPAPPFHPGSS

-1084 DTRLANGQRFNNT
+1084 DTRLVNGQRLNS

-1105 QDRRNY
+1105 QDGRNY
-1111 TTNFVDFN
+1111 STHFVDFN

-1129 PGGAPPP
+1129 PQGVLAPPA
-1136 PPLSPGDQDS
+1136 GGQQDA

-1166 GGAAGRNAN
+1166 GGAGRNAN

-1189 VYKQGEPEQSTIYRA
+1189 VYKQGEPEQSIIYRA
-1204 DGGKTESTVTLK
+1204 DGGKTDTAVTLK
-1216 APTDPLDKNAGATNE
+1216 TPTDPLDKNAGATNE
-1231 NNLFYRPF
+1231 NNLFYRPY
-1239 FQTSYRQPPSVDV
+1239 FQTSYRQQPPPVEV
-1252 QQGGFTPML
+1252 QKGGFTPML
-1261 PGAVGGFT
+1261 PGTVGGFT

-1337 GKQDVAV
+1337 GRQDSA
-1344 PPPMVPKR
+1344 PPMGPQKR
-1352 PDVSEKLSSAGG
+1352 PDVSEKLSSQGN
-1364 SNSTGSGVPHSEMEE
+1364 NSTGSAGVPHSEMQEEE
-1379 EDEEEDDEGEAVD
+1379 EDEDDGELVD
-1392 EDEEAAEDDED
+1392 EDEETTEGED
-1403 IDGKVNAQ
+1403 IDGGGPNGGETNAQ
-1411 PGSSHNDHELT
+1411 PHNDNELT

-1429 ATPTIGSTVGGGF
+1429 ATPTLGSPLNGGF
-1442 NKAFTTPNP
+1442 NKAYTTPNP
-1451 TIRELARTPNRPE
+1451 MIRDLARTPNRPE
-1464 LYDSTSNTPSSLS
+1464 LYDSTSNTPSSIS

-1482 GQPHRPPPG
+1482 AGSPHRPPVG
-1491 KGMVE
+1491 KSTIE

-1507 PYFPNTTPGAPHRV
+1507 PYFPNTTPVMTHRV

-1528 AGGGDRHFGSPN
+1528 AGGDRHFGSPN
-1540 IIDLSPSSHHHGGGA
+1540 IIDLSPSSHHHGGGVE
-1555 DSVNEIRKREDMDW
+1555 SVNEIRKREDMDW

-1594 GAMVQRGL
+1594 EAMLQASAISTL
-1602 LVAPLAVAIHTFVGR
+1602 LAIHTIVR
-1617 VGRIVF
+1617 VWRIVA

>member
-1 MIAVSRAEMSSESTS
+1 MSEPTRVSFRIRSKEMMPTL
-16 VRSCKAGSM
+16 RTK
-25 ALATSA
+25 
-31 TCCYWRRISW
+31 CYSRRLW
-41 MRQLLCL
+41 KMNHFTCL
-48 LVLLC
+48 LLALWCIV
-53 CTVSTVVGQRDTICP
+53 TMVSAQRDTICP

-82 SEIQIW
+82 SEVQIW

-225 DLASLETLHVTG
+225 DLANLETLHVTG
-237 SSSLNRLEAGLFNDL
+237 SGSLNRLEAGLFNDL
-252 PKLQLINL
+252 PKLNLINL

-275 LPALKT
+275 LPSLKT
-281 LQLSGNKITDAGMI
+281 LQLSANKITDAGMI

-408 DLSHNKL
+408 DLSYNKL

-428 LEQLYL
+428 LEQLHL

-482 SYNSFRRMDPNLLVG
+482 SYNNFRRMDPNLLVG

-535 SLIHSATFRDLNHM
+535 TLIHSATFRDLNHM

-554 GNNKLQ
+554 GNNHLQ

-575 HGNMIT
+575 HGNKIS

-599 MLDISAN
+599 MLDISSN

-626 LARNQL
+626 LARNEL
-632 QSVDDGSLSGLSR
+632 QSVDDGSLSGLGR
-645 LEILNLQDNRVLAL
+645 LEVLNLQDNRVLAL

-725 NQLRELPESLSGLA
+725 NQLRDLPESLSGLT

-810 PELQELVLADNKLS
+810 PELQELVLADNKLT
-824 ELKERVFEDLPNL
+824 ELKDRVFEDLPNL

-847 RYISPYSFFRSPSIV
+847 RYISPYSFYRSPSIV

-962 VDGNPLDCSCDMLWY
+962 VDGNPLDCSCEMLWY

-1013 RTAPSGHQGDHPLTN
+1013 RTAPGHHGEHPLTN

-1038 DYDECAGSENYE
+1038 DYDECGGSENYE
-1050 LPPGPTPPFHAGSP
+1050 VPPGPSPPYRPGSP

-1097 TPFAQDPQ
+1097 PFVEDPQ
-1105 QDRRNY
+1105 QDRRNF
-1111 TTNFVDFN
+1111 TSNFVDFN

-1129 PGGAPPP
+1129 PPGVPPP
-1136 PPLSPGDQDS
+1136 AGAQDS

-1166 GGAAGRNAN
+1166 GGAGRNAN
-1175 NRASGGSRAKGRVQ
+1175 NRASGGTRGKGRVQ
-1189 VYKQGEPEQSTIYRA
+1189 VYKQGEPEQSIIYRN
-1204 DGGKTESTVTLK
+1204 DGVKTDTAVTLK
-1216 APTDPLDKNAGATNE
+1216 TPSDPLDKNAGATNE
-1231 NNLFYRPF
+1231 NNLFYRPY
-1239 FQTSYRQPPSVDV
+1239 FQTSFRQPQAPVDV
-1252 QQGGFTPML
+1252 QKGGFTPML
-1261 PGAVGGFT
+1261 PGTVGGFT

-1279 NQNYTHEPPGKWP
+1279 NQNYTHEAPGKWP

-1329 DGITHHIP
+1329 DGITHHIS
-1337 GKQDVAV
+1337 GKQEAAPPAV
-1344 PPPMVPKR
+1344 LPK
-1352 PDVSEKLSSAGG
+1352 PTNGDEKLEINGGQRNNASAAFP
-1364 SNSTGSGVPHSEMEE
+1364 PHSEMEE
-1379 EDEEEDDEGEAVD
+1379 DDDDGESTDDEEEPG
-1392 EDEEAAEDDED
+1392 DDED
-1403 IDGKVNAQ
+1403 IDGGPNESETNPQ
-1411 PGSSHNDHELT
+1411 GGSQHADNELT

-1429 ATPTIGSTVGGGF
+1429 ATPTIGSTIGSSF
-1442 NKAFTTPNP
+1442 NKAYTTPNP
-1451 TIRELARTPNRPE
+1451 TIRDLARTPTRE
-1464 LYDSTSNTPSSLS
+1464 FYDSSSNTPSSLS

-1482 GQPHRPPPG
+1482 GSQHRPPVG
-1491 KGMVE
+1491 KSTIE

-1507 PYFPNTTPGAPHRV
+1507 PYFPNTTPGMPHRV

-1528 AGGGDRHFGSPN
+1528 SGDRHFGSPN
-1540 IIDLSPSSHHHGGGA
+1540 IIDLSPSSHHHSDV

-1584 LEINSFRSGA
+1584 LEINSFRSVGVMVKGGA
-1594 GAMVQRGL
+1594 IVSL
-1602 LVAPLAVAIHTFVGR
+1602 VAIHTIVRLRR
-1617 VGRIVF
+1617 VLFLG